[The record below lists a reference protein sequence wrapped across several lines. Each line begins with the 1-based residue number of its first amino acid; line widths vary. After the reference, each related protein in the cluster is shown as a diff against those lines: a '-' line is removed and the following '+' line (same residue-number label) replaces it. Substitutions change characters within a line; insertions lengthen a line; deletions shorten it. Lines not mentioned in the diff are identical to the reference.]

1 MSNEVILKLVSMRD
15 EYSILNKDFYKQ
27 GEAGM
32 EGQLVLPRDIVERL

>member
-1 MSNEVILKLVSMRD
+1 LVLKLVGMRD

-27 GEAGM
+27 GDGGM